1 MILSTAGFQSGHKVH
16 IRFKS
21 HTPVPPE
28 ILKIKTVGLK
38 TKTFHSL
45 AIRITFLHVYIT
57 VVAQQIQ
64 QFFH

>member
-16 IRFKS
+16 TRFKS
-21 HTPVPPE
+21 PE

-45 AIRITFLHVYIT
+45 AIRIKFLHVYIT
-57 VVAQQIQ
+57 IVAQQIE